1 MREINIL
8 YVDDNTDPYISQY
21 LLDNYKKENVSIAY
35 KELKFE
41 VTDTYESMLNN
52 VLIRSADVVIIDS
65 VLFEN
70 SKLANEKLSG
80 EEFGIILKKIF
91 PYKEFIVVTQNEPNS
106 EFKIIKKYDTS
117 SKTSKEEFFEKQ
129 WKPSLD
135 RAIENILTVH
145 KIVTRIQEKNY
156 IEKYLFEEIQQSLLG
171 ETSYQNLTV
180 EDIDKLVEAFENVR
194 KVYEDK

>member
-21 LLDNYKKENVSIAY
+21 LLDSYKKENVSIAY

>member
-41 VTDTYESMLNN
+41 ATDTYESMLNN